1 MMDNNCIFCKLAN
14 GVIPTNSVYE
24 DNNFK
29 AILDASPAA
38 KGHAL
43 IIPKEHCADLFE
55 APDSVLSEI
64 MKTAKK
70 VGKGIMKATGCD
82 GVNIIQNNREAAGQT
97 VFHLHVHVIP
107 RFVNDGI
114 DFEYEHLE
122 LADSEFEQIAKKISD
137 SIE

>member
-14 GVIPTNSVYE
+14 GIIPTNSIYE
-24 DNNFK
+24 DDNFNV
-29 AILDASPAA
+29 ILDASPAA

-43 IIPKEHCADLFE
+43 IIPKEHCADLLE

-70 VGKGIMKATGCD
+70 VGNGIMKATGCD
-82 GVNIIQNNREAAGQT
+82 GINIMQNNREAAGQT

-107 RFVNDGI
+107 RFIDDGI

-122 LADSEFEQIAKKISD
+122 LTDSDFSQMAKKISD